1 MTGAGTLGVLLGRKN
16 PAVWSI
22 SPNATMM
29 TTQSESPSAI
39 TSDCLQA
46 AFQVV
51 AGLNQRQTATFL
63 GIKPSRL
70 EWAGKGGII
79 KRDKEGFY
87 PCETVK
93 AQWFGLRARLT
104 RQGKKAQPI

>member
-1 MTGAGTLGVLLGRKN
+1 LVDFSKCHDDDYSIRKPFRHHFRLPAGRVSGCSQTEPG
-16 PAVWSI
+16 
-22 SPNATMM
+22 
-29 TTQSESPSAI
+29 
-39 TSDCLQA
+39 
-46 AFQVV
+46 
-51 AGLNQRQTATFL
+51 QTATFL

>member
-1 MTGAGTLGVLLGRKN
+1 MLRSQPSNGLRLGIAALLEIRAHFSHN
-16 PAVWSI
+16 VP
-22 SPNATMM
+22 P
-29 TTQSESPSAI
+29 I
-39 TSDCLQA
+39 TSDRLQA
-46 AFQVV
+46 AFKVV